1 MQRSKMGAERSR
13 EAANGRI
20 RASNWADTY
29 AVDNHSHLHSNMQ
42 VMYVCICNA
51 VTERTIREA
60 ARTGVRTLA
69 ELSRRTGCADCCG
82 SCADLAREIIEETH
96 RTRTLDLPLVAI
108 AA

>member
-1 MQRSKMGAERSR
+1 
-13 EAANGRI
+13 
-20 RASNWADTY
+20 
-29 AVDNHSHLHSNMQ
+29 
-42 VMYVCICNA
+42 MYVCLCNA

-60 ARTGVRTLA
+60 ARTGVRTLT

-82 SCADLAREIIEETH
+82 SCADLASEILEETH